1 MVKALISEGG
11 VSMNP
16 KSVEFLDWLYQW
28 EQDLP
33 ALDLAAVVADPAR
46 VALLSQ
52 DLLKGFCDVGPLASE
67 RAAGIVPNVVGVFR
81 RAHDLGVRHFL
92 LLQDTHEPDAVEFSA
107 YPPHCV
113 ANSEESET
121 IDELKELPFS
131 ALFTIFPKNSI
142 SSNVGTNL
150 EPWLDDHPEVT
161 TFIVVGVCTDICIYH
176 AAVYLRVRANVLGQE
191 DARIVVPANCVQ
203 TFDLPVETAEQIGA
217 MPHDG
222 DLLHRIFLY
231 QMALNAVEVVAG
243 VS

>member
-1 MVKALISEGG
+1 MD
-11 VSMNP
+11 P
-16 KSVEFLDWLYQW
+16 KSEEFLDWLYRW

-33 ALDLAAVVADPAR
+33 SLELAAVVADPGR

-67 RAAGIVPNVVGVFR
+67 RAAGIIPNVVDVFR

-131 ALFTIFPKNSI
+131 DLFTIFPKNS
-142 SSNVGTNL
+142 NFGTDL
-150 EPWLDDHPEVT
+150 EPWLDDHPQIT

-176 AAVYLRVRANVLGQE
+176 AAIYLRVRANLLGEQE
-191 DARIVVPANCVQ
+191 ARIVVPANCVQ
-203 TFDLPVETAEQIGA
+203 TFDMAVETAEEIGA

-222 DLLHRIFLY
+222 DLLHRVFLY
-231 QMALNAVEVVAG
+231 QMALNAVEVVA
-243 VS
+243 SLT